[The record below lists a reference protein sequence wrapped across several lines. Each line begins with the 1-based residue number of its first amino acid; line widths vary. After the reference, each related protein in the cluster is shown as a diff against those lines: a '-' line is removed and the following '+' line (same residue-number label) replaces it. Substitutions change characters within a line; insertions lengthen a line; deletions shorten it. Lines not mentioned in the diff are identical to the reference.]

1 MTRLLALLGGLVCAS
16 AHAAAPLLR
25 GALDGD
31 PPREGAVYFLRTGER
46 LVLSRQDDAATKPAR
61 WFQITPELRAY
72 DNRPGLHPR
81 LDPIRY
87 RRTPFGAASRAVA
100 ENPFRI
106 FSGRDGPAPC
116 KEPGRPRP
124 EPEKIFGGCS
134 DPRLTLSFATPG
146 TRYFC
151 AGAIT
156 PERFATAEPLQRK
169 YAGQVVQIVVRAGDG
184 YADFLGELT
193 GTPFIM
199 GPAVVA
205 GGWHQTDQRTGSDC
219 AAFATYGQRRMGRP
233 VPYAGPVGI
242 EQSLRPLGGGP
253 LAPPGVDGVYR
264 DARGRSIRIG
274 GTGLRPGD
282 IVHFGAQ
289 VAVFSADRGQRGV
302 LDADDLLFQSWRTTP
317 YLTRIR
323 DGGFFDHPI
332 RLYRWR

>member
-16 AHAAAPLLR
+16 AYATAPLLR
-25 GALDGD
+25 GALDGG
-31 PPREGAVYFLRTGER
+31 PPRAGAVFFLLTGER
-46 LVLSRQDDAATKPAR
+46 LVLSRQDETAIKPAR

-72 DNRPGLHPR
+72 DNRPGAHPR

-87 RRTPFGAASRAVA
+87 RRTPL
-100 ENPFRI
+100 RI

-116 KEPGRPRP
+116 KESGRPRP

-134 DPRLTLSFATPG
+134 NPRLTLSFATPG

-151 AGAIT
+151 AGAVV

-169 YAGQVVQIVVRAGDG
+169 YAGQVVQVVVRAGDC
-184 YADFLGELT
+184 YTDFLGELL

-219 AAFATYGQRRMGRP
+219 AAFATYGRRRMGRP

-242 EQSLRPLGGGP
+242 VQSLRPLGGP
-253 LAPPGVDGVYR
+253 LAPPGPDGVYR
-264 DARGRSIRIG
+264 EAHGRRVRIG

>member
-25 GALDGD
+25 GALDGG
-31 PPREGAVYFLRTGER
+31 PPRAGAVYFLRTGER
-46 LVLSRQDDAATKPAR
+46 LVLSRHDDAATKPAR
-61 WFQITPELRAY
+61 WFQIAPELRAY
-72 DNRPGLHPR
+72 DNRPGAHPR
-81 LDPIRY
+81 LDPIHY
-87 RRTPFGAASRAVA
+87 RRTLLGTAPVA
-100 ENPFRI
+100 
-106 FSGRDGPAPC
+106 
-116 KEPGRPRP
+116 
-124 EPEKIFGGCS
+124 
-134 DPRLTLSFATPG
+134 RLALSFSIPG

-151 AGAIT
+151 AGAVV
-156 PERFATAEPLQRK
+156 PEHFATAEPLQRK
-169 YAGQVVQIVVRAGDG
+169 YAGQVVQVVVRTGDG
-184 YADFLGELT
+184 YTDFLGELL

-219 AAFATYGQRRMGRP
+219 AAFATYGRRRMGRP

-242 EQSLRPLGGGP
+242 VRYLRPLGGG
-253 LAPPGVDGVYR
+253 LFAPPGADGVYR
-264 DARGRSIRIG
+264 DAHGRRVRIG

-302 LDADDLLFQSWRTTP
+302 LDADDLLFQSWLTTP